1 MNETIMIVIL
11 IFLSFVLGFVP
22 VLLIGRGLFMK
33 YIQAFLSGRV
43 IAVVHLERGGTTFR
57 LCSPYAGAPVLKYSL
72 WGKKDIRSISTPEG
86 SVIRGGLVSWVNCTE
101 KDSVPFNFNKVH
113 EVQREKDVYR
123 LDDKGEKV
131 LGDDKKPIIDKVIVT
146 DVILF
151 RGEDDSS
158 IIKQLYDWALMR
170 PKTLFGNLPIGMI
183 IIGLVVVV
191 AIIIFISTMTG
202 GGASNV
208 I

>member
-11 IFLSFVLGFVP
+11 IFLAFIMGIIP

-33 YIQAFLSGRV
+33 YIQAFVSGRI
-43 IAVVHLERGGTTFR
+43 IAVIHLDRGGTTFR
-57 LCSPYAGAPVLKYSL
+57 LCSPFAGASILKYAL

-86 SVIRGGLVSWVNCTE
+86 SVIRGGLVSWIHCLE
-101 KDSVPFNFNKVH
+101 KDSAPFNFKKVH
-113 EVQREKDVYR
+113 EVLTEKEVYR
-123 LDDKGEKV
+123 LDEKGEKV
-131 LGDDKKPIIDKVIVT
+131 LGEDKKPIIDKVPVRE
-146 DVILF
+146 VVLF
-151 RGEDDSS
+151 EGYNDSS
-158 IIKQLYDWALMR
+158 TIKQLYDWALMR
-170 PKTLFGNLPIGMI
+170 PKTLLSNIPIGMI

-191 AIIIFISTMTG
+191 AIIIFITTLS